1 MYNVCRGVDP
11 GCYQPWVTTRQNRVL
26 IYSRT
31 TGPRHAAN
39 GTILED
45 GLNPPLASNNVMQRA
60 LIDWLAVQ
68 GVDADWT
75 EDVSHFTNLN
85 NYKAVI
91 FANTSRDALF
101 KHGTVVGPQA
111 VNTSNSAQLDSAR
124 TALMQYVRAGGGV
137 VMLHNALATEYQ
149 WPYFTGLAGAAY
161 YDHAAFQE
169 GTVYSGYQDSSLE
182 GIPTTWRFKDEFY
195 NYYPYPE
202 RVKFVLMVD
211 ETSLATRTSSH
222 PGHGTLH
229 PMAWCQYYDGGRSF
243 SILLGHDTQAW
254 QDGSGVPGQEH
265 FKRFVV
271 QAILATMG
279 NRPFCT
285 S

>member
-1 MYNVCRGVDP
+1 VK
-11 GCYQPWVTTRQNRVL
+11 TRQNRVL
-26 IYSRT
+26 IFSRT

-39 GTILED
+39 GPLLDD
-45 GLNPPLASNNVMQRA
+45 GLNPPLDSGHVIQKA
-60 LIDWLAVQ
+60 LIDWLAAN

-75 EDVSHFTNLN
+75 EDVTRISNLN

-101 KHGTVVGPQA
+101 KHGTAVSAQA

-124 TALMQYVRAGGGV
+124 TALMQYVRGGGGV

-169 GTVYSGYQDSSLE
+169 GTVYSASQDSSLE
-182 GIPTTWRFKDEFY
+182 GVPTTWRFKDEFY
-195 NYYPYPE
+195 NYYPYPD

-211 ETSLATRTSSH
+211 ESSLAIGASTH
-222 PGHGTLH
+222 PGHGTQH

-243 SILLGHDTQAW
+243 SIVLGHDTQAW
-254 QDGSGVPGQEH
+254 QDGSGFIGQQN

-285 S
+285 AS